1 MCPAYYLSW
10 LLTASLALLINP
22 ACCDG
27 DGGEAPEWVELC
39 GQGSLYLVSE
49 GQDVKT
55 WWAAENL
62 ARIVR
67 TLGHKTLL
75 IALLPAWGTW
85 RVVFCDV
92 IANDICSH

>member
-22 ACCDG
+22 ACGDG

-49 GQDVKT
+49 GEDVKT
-55 WWAAENL
+55 W
-62 ARIVR
+62 
-67 TLGHKTLL
+67 
-75 IALLPAWGTW
+75 
-85 RVVFCDV
+85 
-92 IANDICSH
+92 